1 MWCETRRA
9 RRLSAP
15 RWEWVPWLRTSENEG
30 RRKQTAREKQI
41 RKGQHKHERENS
53 ETQWCVSV
61 RASDRSVRVLSSW
74 VSWRC
79 VCGMRE
85 ERKRRKRRECG
96 VWMLGLPVLGEFC
109 DLSAEPTA
117 MGKVWC
123 FCFAHHWTDD
133 VVLFRCWRKSVCSG
147 TFSGSDKIWSG
158 RNLAWMGWSSTRQS
172 VDEVARKCIME
183 NPVERTAFYPLLRP
197 LNLELWISKWYKSL

>member
-15 RWEWVPWLRTSENEG
+15 RWGWVPWLRTSENEG

-79 VCGMRE
+79 VCVWNEGGKEKEKEKRVWGMNVRFTGSRRVLWPLGRAYCDGKGLVFLFCAPLDGWCGAVQVWKE
-85 ERKRRKRRECG
+85 EC
-96 VWMLGLPVLGEFC
+96 VQWDF
-109 DLSAEPTA
+109 
-117 MGKVWC
+117 
-123 FCFAHHWTDD
+123 
-133 VVLFRCWRKSVCSG
+133 
-147 TFSGSDKIWSG
+147 
-158 RNLAWMGWSSTRQS
+158 
-172 VDEVARKCIME
+172 
-183 NPVERTAFYPLLRP
+183 
-197 LNLELWISKWYKSL
+197 LWLW